1 MVLTLVKNHLMVDG
15 GGGGD
20 DSTKILSF
28 KDMCLTGKVP
38 QITRLTMDLIEQKLA
53 KIEFEDGNP
62 LKPTVIIDDSMFEGL
77 YALWQEAL
85 VIKLIGKSIGFHDM
99 KERLTRIWKLNA
111 GFEILDIDHGYYM
124 ITFDQEAYR
133 VKLIGEEPWM
143 IFDNYLIVELW
154 TPDFIS
160 PVASINKT
168 MVWIRFPGLNLVYYD
183 ETILLALASAIGK
196 PVKVDINPKD
206 VRRGRF
212 ARVCIEVNLTKP
224 VVGRVWLKDLWYHV
238 EYEGLHRIC
247 GTCGCYGH
255 LMRECKVEPTMETNN
270 NTQGVNND
278 GAGQFQPPIMVETT
292 IRGKMPPILE
302 EVRETMNVTP
312 TIMND
317 LNENNSNHKPDLA
330 VTDSPLHGEWLV
342 MQRRKANNQQT
353 QNKKE
358 GKAFMGPF

>member
-1 MVLTLVKNHLMVDG
+1 MVDG

-85 VIKLIGKSIGFHDM
+85 VIKLIGKSIGFHVM

-124 ITFDQEAYR
+124 VTFDQEAYR

-168 MVWIRFPGLNLVYYD
+168 MVWIRFPGLNNLVYYD

-224 VVGRVWLKDLWYHV
+224 VVGR
-238 EYEGLHRIC
+238 
-247 GTCGCYGH
+247 
-255 LMRECKVEPTMETNN
+255 
-270 NTQGVNND
+270 GVNND

-312 TIMND
+312 TVMND
-317 LNENNSNHKPDLA
+317 LNKNRIWQLQIPLFMEN
-330 VTDSPLHGEWLV
+330 G
-342 MQRRKANNQQT
+342 
-353 QNKKE
+353 
-358 GKAFMGPF
+358 